1 MCQALEIEGRQHGTP
16 ALRRGMRGSY
26 AGEEIRAS
34 REQYKEGGKNPA
46 VPREWQGLVGA
57 GSERSLMPLQAG
69 VGWG

>member
-1 MCQALEIEGRQHGTP
+1 
-16 ALRRGMRGSY
+16 MRGSY